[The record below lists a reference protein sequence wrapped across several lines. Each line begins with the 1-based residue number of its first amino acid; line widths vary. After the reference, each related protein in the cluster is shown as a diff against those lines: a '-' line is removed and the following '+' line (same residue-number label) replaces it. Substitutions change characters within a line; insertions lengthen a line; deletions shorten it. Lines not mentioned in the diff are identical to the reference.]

1 MNRRHVVSYSWS
13 FPFPTARS
21 YAQFFSSNH
30 NMAYLE
36 IQSFN
41 DFSPFLSH
49 SKVNVEV
56 CCFQRHVVILSL
68 FENSR
73 QITMWISRYV
83 VI

>member
-1 MNRRHVVSYSWS
+1 VNRRHVVSYSWS

-41 DFSPFLSH
+41 DFSPFLLRAGE
-49 SKVNVEV
+49 SKARCHFVT
-56 CCFQRHVVILSL
+56 F
-68 FENSR
+68 
-73 QITMWISRYV
+73 
-83 VI
+83 